1 MPREQFQT
9 LSEPMYY
16 ILLALMEECC
26 GTDVMKQVADISGG
40 RVLVGPGTVYAL
52 LDKFQKN
59 GIIKETTCR
68 GRKRFYRITEQGK
81 ERLQAEYRHLK
92 HLLTDGAAILEDMS

>member
-16 ILLALMEECC
+16 ILLALMKECC
-26 GTDVMKQVADISGG
+26 GTDIMKRVADISAG

-59 GIIKETTCR
+59 GIIQETTCH
-68 GRKRFYRITEQGK
+68 GRKRFYIITEAGK
-81 ERLQAEYRHLK
+81 ERLKIEYRHLK
-92 HLLTDGAAILEDMS
+92 HLIADGAAILEGTL